1 MAALGAPSE
10 PHSLEECDFL
20 DEVHSFDFWLQAVEG
35 YLLDT
40 KHGHNPELVD
50 EPLPESRRE
59 ALITALCNYCIG
71 ETAALE
77 ASSGMIG
84 YAPSRSIKIFLST
97 QVVDEGRHLEVFL
110 HRLRELGVEDPDA
123 EILQRAN
130 PSLLKFKDQ
139 LLEYVD
145 SKDWEAAVFAQN
157 VILESLEFTVFQA
170 HAENADPITRQIL
183 MAVIKDERRHMG
195 FGENDLG
202 RRLALTPHLR
212 PRLGKIKRQL
222 DQLVM
227 ETFAGT
233 LRDTEVPPDE
243 QQRFASSYL
252 AAVARLGVDL

>member
-1 MAALGAPSE
+1 MAQPVE
-10 PHSLEECDFL
+10 PHDLHESDFF
-20 DEVHSFDFWLQAVEG
+20 DEVHTFDFWLQAVEG
-35 YLLDT
+35 YLLHT
-40 KHGHNPELVD
+40 KNGRDPGLVEETID
-50 EPLPESRRE
+50 PLRRE
-59 ALITALCNYCIG
+59 SLITTLCNYCVG

-77 ASSGMIG
+77 ASSGMVG
-84 YAPSRSIKIFLST
+84 YAPSRPIKIFLAT

-110 HRLRELGVEDPDA
+110 HRLRELGIADPDS

-130 PSLLKFKDQ
+130 PALLKFKEQ

-157 VILESLEFTVFQA
+157 VILESLEFTVFRA
-170 HAENADPITRQIL
+170 HAETADAITRQL
-183 MAVIKDERRHMG
+183 LLSVIKDERRHMG

-222 DQLVM
+222 DMLVM

-233 LRDTEVPPDE
+233 LRETGTSLRE
-243 QQRFASSYL
+243 QQRFSEDYF

>member
-1 MAALGAPSE
+1 MSAMSE
-10 PHSLEECDFL
+10 PHELPEDEFL
-20 DEVHSFDFWLQAVEG
+20 SEVHSFDFWLQAVEG

-40 KHGHNPELVD
+40 SFGRQPGMAEEPMTETQRESLV
-50 EPLPESRRE
+50 
-59 ALITALCNYCIG
+59 TTLCNYCVG

-84 YAPSRSIKIFLST
+84 YAPSRSIKIFLAT

-110 HRLRELGVEDPDA
+110 HRLGQLGVTDPDA
-123 EILQRAN
+123 EILRRAN
-130 PSLLKFKDQ
+130 PALLKFKEQ

-145 SKDWEAAVFAQN
+145 SRDWEAAVFAQN
-157 VILESLEFTVFQA
+157 VILESLEFTVFRA
-170 HAENADPITRQIL
+170 HAERADPITRQIL
-183 MAVIKDERRHMG
+183 TGVIKDERRHMG

-222 DQLVM
+222 DMLVM

-233 LRDTEVPPDE
+233 LRETDVPAEE
-243 QQRFASSYL
+243 QGRFASNYL